1 MTIRTATAAD
11 IPTLLELLEALFSIE
26 ADFHFDARKSRRG
39 LELMLQSPQNRT
51 ILVAVIEGEV
61 VGMCAAQLVIS
72 TAMGAP
78 AMWVEDVV
86 LKPSFRGQGL
96 MPQMLG
102 QLEKWGA
109 HRGVA
114 RVQLLCDTQNAPAM
128 AFYPKQGFKPTH
140 LVCFHKYPES

>member
-1 MTIRTATAAD
+1 MTIRPAATAD
-11 IPTLLELLEALFSIE
+11 IPALLELLEALFGIE
-26 ADFHFDARKSRRG
+26 ADFHFDAKKSRRG

-51 ILVAVIEGEV
+51 ILVAVSAGQV

-86 LKPSFRGQGL
+86 LKPEFRGQGL
-96 MPQMLG
+96 MPQLLV

-109 HRGVA
+109 ERGVA
-114 RVQLLCDTQNAPAM
+114 RIQLLCDTGNSPAM
-128 AFYPKQGFKPTH
+128 AFYPRQGFQSTQ
-140 LVCFHKYPES
+140 LVCFHKYPAS